1 MAPQEL
7 DLWYCQPP
15 ASNDQIKLLAQP
27 IALTT
32 LAKYSGLFHDL
43 YGSAKTHRKNASRTS
58 PAIESYTLRG
68 PSMSAFRIILNWML
82 RSARLAAAGRSHQPE
97 ALSGCD
103 SLGPLAVIN
112 FRSKSYTTLA
122 QLRLTAKILRIPY
135 LELMFLRRMQQYALE
150 KPLVSQVELTRLL
163 TCGDF
168 ELGSTAVTVIVR
180 ALAERYVRAEQ
191 TGESLQV
198 SEIWGL
204 ITSQQHDFIQA
215 VGKELRKRRAAQPL
229 PELNAETKAPNAR
242 SKISTHRKVSSIP
255 EDYLLGKDNHS
266 REGGLAG
273 LPTMISPLSSCS
285 CICTCEDG
293 QEPLE
298 LRPASGN
305 EYDSPCCPSCC
316 PVQRANR
323 AFFKTGLGDDPF
335 TGHFSDATDKVQNWR
350 LHSAFATGRPQSPTQ
365 CPETPTKRTSKPF
378 VQSTPRPTST
388 QPPRIDVS
396 LANFMPPLVPSPAY
410 LNLRSSPAAARLES
424 KQVDLEPP
432 SPKRTINFIVAPF
445 LPISPCTVVRKTY
458 DEKGNEKLEMVR
470 TKASVRKARSRLE
483 EGLNEYV
490 CCSVM

>member
-1 MAPQEL
+1 MAPREL
-7 DLWYCQPP
+7 DLWYCHSP
-15 ASNDQIKLLAQP
+15 APNNQIKLLAQP

-43 YGSAKTHRKNASRTS
+43 YGSAKTNGKNASRTC
-58 PAIESYTLRG
+58 PAIISYTLRG
-68 PSMSAFRIILNWML
+68 PSASAFRIILNWML
-82 RSARLAAAGRSHQPE
+82 RSASLAAAGRSHQPE
-97 ALSGCD
+97 ALGRCD

-122 QLRLTAKILRIPY
+122 QLRLTAKILRIPH
-135 LELMFLRRMQQYALE
+135 LELMFLRRMQQHALE

-168 ELGSTAVTVIVR
+168 ELGSTAATVIVR

-191 TGESLQV
+191 ADESLRV

-215 VGKELRKRRAAQPL
+215 VGKELRKWRTAQPL
-229 PELNAETKAPNAR
+229 PELNAEAKAQNAR
-242 SKISTHRKVSSIP
+242 SKIFAHRKVSSIP
-255 EDYLLGKDNHS
+255 EDYS
-266 REGGLAG
+266 RKGGLAG
-273 LPTMISPLSSCS
+273 LPTVISPLSSCS

-298 LRPASGN
+298 LRSASGN

-350 LHSAFATGRPQSPTQ
+350 LHSAFATGRPRTPTQ
-365 CPETPTKRTSKPF
+365 CPETPTKQTSKPF

-396 LANFMPPLVPSPAY
+396 LANFIPPLVPSPAY
-410 LNLRSSPAAARLES
+410 LNLRSSPAAARPES

-432 SPKRTINFIVAPF
+432 SPKGVINFIVPPF
-445 LPISPCTVVRKTY
+445 SPISPCTVVRKTY

-470 TKASVRKARSRLE
+470 TKASVEKARSRLE
-483 EGLNEYV
+483 EGLNEYI
-490 CCSVM
+490 CCLVM